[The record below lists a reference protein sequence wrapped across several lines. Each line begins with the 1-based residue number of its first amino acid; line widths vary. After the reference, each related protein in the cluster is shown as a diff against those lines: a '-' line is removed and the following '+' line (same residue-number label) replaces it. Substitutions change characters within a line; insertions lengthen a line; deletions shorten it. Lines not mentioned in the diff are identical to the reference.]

1 MVNVTPGGRRA
12 TRSCR
17 RCAAV
22 ARAHDKSTSAAGAR
36 LVRPMRALVVL
47 ALVSAQALAPTR
59 RTFLVAAAGGG
70 ASASTDSAVREISL
84 GEAVKSIITDGN
96 PDWVRAVVQAG
107 FIYRGVG
114 EASPTLRRDAYD
126 LYSPAT
132 YNSAKAAG
140 YFRSLDA
147 ALDKSTK
154 PGPRARK
161 AHLAVA
167 NAEAAAQWGTA
178 ASIWPLGATT
188 YAWGPTVFWPAKD
201 RAITVAESLRVDEG
215 LADCIRSGNE
225 VLYACDSAIA
235 VPRSLEAS
243 LRAGLGLL

>member
-1 MVNVTPGGRRA
+1 
-12 TRSCR
+12 
-17 RCAAV
+17 
-22 ARAHDKSTSAAGAR
+22 
-36 LVRPMRALVVL
+36 MRALL
-47 ALVSAQALAPTR
+47 LLVSAQALAPRR
-59 RTFLVAAAGGG
+59 RTFLVAAAGGA
-70 ASASTDSAVREISL
+70 ASARASTDGDVREISL
-84 GEAVKSIITDGN
+84 GEAVKAIITDGN
-96 PDWVRAVVQAG
+96 ADWVRAVVQAG
-107 FIYRGVG
+107 FIYRGVA
-114 EASPTLRRDAYD
+114 EASPTLRRDPYD

-132 YNSAKAAG
+132 YNSARAAT
-140 YFRSLDA
+140 YFRALDA
-147 ALDKSTK
+147 ALDKTK
-154 PGPRARK
+154 APGPRARK

-225 VLYACDSAIA
+225 VLYACDASIA

>member
-1 MVNVTPGGRRA
+1 
-12 TRSCR
+12 
-17 RCAAV
+17 
-22 ARAHDKSTSAAGAR
+22 
-36 LVRPMRALVVL
+36 MRALVVL
-47 ALVSAQALAPTR
+47 ALVSAQALAPSR
-59 RTFLVAAAGGG
+59 RTFLVAAAGG
-70 ASASTDSAVREISL
+70 AARASTDGAVQQITL
-84 GEAVKSIITDGN
+84 GEAVKAIITDGN

-107 FIYRGVG
+107 FIYRGVA

-132 YNSAKAAG
+132 YNSARAAT

-147 ALDKSTK
+147 ALDKNRA

-188 YAWGPTVFWPAKD
+188 YAWGPTVFWPANTNAQD
-201 RAITVAESLRVDEG
+201 VAKSLRVDEG
-215 LADCIRSGNE
+215 LADCIRNGGE
-225 VLYACDSAIA
+225 VLYACEAAVA
-235 VPRSLEAS
+235 VPRALEAS

>member
-1 MVNVTPGGRRA
+1 
-12 TRSCR
+12 
-17 RCAAV
+17 
-22 ARAHDKSTSAAGAR
+22 
-36 LVRPMRALVVL
+36 MRALLLLV
-47 ALVSAQALAPTR
+47 VSAQALAPSR
-59 RTFLVAAAGGG
+59 RTFLVAASGA
-70 ASASTDSAVREISL
+70 ASASTDGAVREISL

-107 FIYRGVG
+107 FIYRGVA
-114 EASPTLRRDAYD
+114 EASPTLRRDPYD

-132 YNSAKAAG
+132 YNSARAAN

-147 ALDKSTK
+147 ALDKIK
-154 PGPRARK
+154 APGPRART

-225 VLYACDSAIA
+225 VLYACDASIA